1 MAMSP
6 PTTRRAPGVPR
17 EAPRSPQK
25 RAPARVRAP
34 RKTVLAPIALF
45 VFSIVLIAVHL
56 ARPVEFLFPL
66 GSLAIAYW
74 LYRKSPPHYVGFVCW
89 LFFLSPWIRR
99 LADFVNGSFSDK
111 SIIMMAPLLAV
122 ALCGLSLITS
132 ANTLGQRRNA
142 PLILIVVG
150 LTYGFIVGIAQTGF
164 GPAVYTLVNWLFP
177 PLVAFYLNVTWQHY
191 PDYQR
196 VLLRTAVYGGL
207 VMGVYGVIQ
216 YVVVP
221 PWDLFWII
229 SVKISSFGNPVPYGL
244 RVWST
249 MNAPGTFAVTIMYL
263 LQIALASSEFMR
275 IPMML
280 SAASALLFTSVRS
293 CWGGLVI
300 GLVYPVAMLD
310 GRSRL
315 KLLCAVVGV
324 AALCSPVM
332 MFDQVSDGV
341 LKRMQTMSDISNDN
355 SFQSRQMLYEAWL
368 STAFSNIS
376 GDGLGSTGLGTKLS
390 SDPVKAAS
398 PAGTV
403 DSGILEVPT
412 VLGWPGSLL
421 YVGGILMLMWRA
433 FLASIVRSKDR
444 LAICGAGVSLAIFA
458 MMTMTNTLI
467 GVTGMF
473 YFIGVMLP
481 VIGLRHARRTA
492 HAAKKAAAR
501 TPESVAPPAAMART
515 ARTQGPYTQGPRAPL
530 RGGATPLYKV
540 RL

>member
-6 PTTRRAPGVPR
+6 PPTRRAPGAPR
-17 EAPRSPQK
+17 AAPRSLQR
-25 RAPARVRAP
+25 RAGARVRAM
-34 RKTVLAPIALF
+34 RKTVLVPIGLF
-45 VFSIVLIAVHL
+45 VLSIVLIAVHL

-66 GSLAIAYW
+66 GSLVIGYW

-89 LFFLSPWIRR
+89 LFFLSPWLRR
-99 LADFVNGSFSDK
+99 LADFVNGSFNDK
-111 SIIMMAPLLAV
+111 SMIMMAPLLAV
-122 ALCGLSLITS
+122 ALCGLSLITG

-150 LTYGFIVGIAQTGF
+150 LMYGFIVGVAQTGF

-221 PWDLFWII
+221 PWDLFWLIA
-229 SVKISSFGNPVPYGL
+229 VKITSFGKPVPYGL

-249 MNAPGTFAVTIMYL
+249 MNSPGPFAVTIMYL
-263 LQIALASSEFMR
+263 LQISLASREFMR

-368 STAFSNIS
+368 SAAFSNIS

-390 SDPVKAAS
+390 SDPTKAAS
-398 PAGTV
+398 PAGTI

-458 MMTMTNTLI
+458 MMAFTNTLV

-501 TPESVAPPAAMART
+501 TPAPAAPAAAMART
-515 ARTQGPYTQGPRAPL
+515 ARSQGQRAPL
-530 RGGATPLYKV
+530 HGGATPLYKV